1 MSLISNPLGELL
13 GPVSRLEASVDD
25 LGERISG
32 VEALPLIQEE
42 LAATREATEEML
54 AAVRAIHE
62 DLTQLSAVLQPR
74 ALDDGSR
81 IPT

>member
-32 VEALPLIQEE
+32 VEALPQIQEE

-54 AAVRAIHE
+54 AAVRAIHG
-62 DLTQLSAVLQPR
+62 DLTELSAVLQR
-74 ALDDGSR
+74 ALDAGSR